1 MIEQIK
7 MNLQNPRELEKLYRN
22 NKLQFKKTF
31 DQLFPEIQ
39 DNQSAQFWNE
49 RLNFDHTGITWGTP
63 KELYWVLALSFIAGL
78 IARIP
83 LLFDLDENYF
93 YPRNLAFIVFPA
105 MMIYFARKE
114 SLNIKKSIFIGL
126 LLVISVIYINILPI
140 NSASDT
146 LVLAC
151 IHLPIFTWGILGFTF
166 TGNEFGIL
174 SRRID
179 FLRFNG
185 DLLIMTTVL
194 LIAGGVLSAV
204 TVGLFELINL
214 NIEEFYFANVAIWGA
229 AAAPVV
235 GTYLVRTN
243 PQLVKN
249 VSPVIARVFTP
260 LVLVMII
267 TYLIAIIYTGKDPY
281 NDREFLL
288 IFNLLLIGVMA
299 IILFSISETSIN
311 TGNKLN
317 NWLLLVLSLTTI
329 VLNGIALSAILFRI
343 SEWGITPNRIAVLA
357 SNMLIIINLTLV
369 AFGLFKSIKNPQA
382 LLSVENIIAR
392 FLPIYWI
399 WIVIVVFVFPVLF
412 GFA

>member
-49 RLNFDHTGITWGTP
+49 RLNFDHTGITWGTR
-63 KELYWVLALSFIAGL
+63 KELYWILALSFIAGL

-83 LLFDLDENYF
+83 LLFDLDEDYF

-105 MMIYFARKE
+105 MMIYFAWKE
-114 SLNIKKSIFIGL
+114 SLNIKKTIFIGL
-126 LLVISVIYINILPI
+126 LLVLSVIYINILPV
-140 NSASDT
+140 NDASDT

-151 IHLPIFTWGILGFTF
+151 IHLPILIWGILGFTF

-185 DLLIMTTVL
+185 DLLVMTTVL

-214 NIEEFYFANVAIWGA
+214 NIEEFYFTNVAIWGA

-299 IILFSISETSIN
+299 IILFSISETSIT

-329 VLNGIALSAILFRI
+329 ILNGIALSAILFRI

-357 SNMLIIINLTLV
+357 SNMLIIINLILV
-369 AFGLFKSIKNPQA
+369 AFGLFKSMKNPQE